1 MDSTSGG
8 TTRRPR
14 GRPRGSGS
22 GREGS
27 GTVQALDRGLSI
39 LKALGQNG
47 PMILSDISMTLGMPP
62 STAHR
67 LLDTL
72 ARHGFVALDAASQRW
87 SVGVEA
93 FRIGSAFLAHANLV
107 ETARGVLRQ
116 LMEETGETANLAI
129 AENGHVVFVSQV
141 ETPQPIR
148 AFFRAGTRTPMHAS
162 GIGKALMAEMDEDE
176 IRRILQKTGLPA
188 FTDNTITTPGRLF
201 DDLARIRA
209 RGWSFDNEE
218 HHLGMRCVAATIHNA
233 HGEAVAGVSI
243 SGPRARLDDGRI
255 DEVAPRVRAAA
266 RQITERI
273 GGIPPA
279 HSAKPPGGG

>member
-1 MDSTSGG
+1 MDTGST
-8 TTRRPR
+8 TKRRR
-14 GRPRGSGS
+14 GRPRGSS
-22 GREGS
+22 NGREGG

-39 LKALGQNG
+39 LKALGQHG

-72 ARHGFVALDAASQRW
+72 ARHGFVSLDAASQRW
-87 SVGVEA
+87 SIGVEA
-93 FRIGSAFLAHANLV
+93 FRTGSAFLAHTNLV
-107 ETARGVLRQ
+107 EAARGVLRR

-162 GIGKALMAEMDEDE
+162 GIGKALMAEMTEEE
-176 IRRILQKTGLPA
+176 IRRILQRTGLPA
-188 FTDNTITTPGRLF
+188 FTANTITTPGRLF
-201 DDLARIRA
+201 EDLARTRA
-209 RGWSFDNEE
+209 RGWSYDNEE

-243 SGPRARLDDGRI
+243 SGPSVRLTDGRI
-255 DEVAPRVRAAA
+255 EEIAPRVRAAA
-266 RQITERI
+266 REITERI
-273 GGIPPA
+273 GGTPPA
-279 HSAKPPGGG
+279 V

>member
-1 MDSTSGG
+1 MIEQ
-8 TTRRPR
+8 TTPRRKR
-14 GRPRGSGS
+14 GRPRGSTT
-22 GREGS
+22 GRETGG

-39 LKALGQNG
+39 LKALGRHG
-47 PMILSDISMTLGMPP
+47 PMILSDISLTLGMPP

-72 ARHGFVALDAASQRW
+72 HQHGFVALDPATQRW
-87 SVGVEA
+87 SIGVEA
-93 FRIGSAFLAHANLV
+93 FRTGSAFLAHTNLV
-107 ETARGVLRQ
+107 DAARTTLRQ

-162 GIGKALMAEMDEDE
+162 GIGKALLAEMDEE
-176 IRRILQKTGLPA
+176 AIRRILQRTGLAA
-188 FTDNTITTPGRLF
+188 FTPKTITNPAGLF
-201 DDLARIRA
+201 EDLARIRA

-218 HHLGMRCVAATIHNA
+218 HHVGMRCVAATIHNA

-243 SGPRARLDDGRI
+243 SGPSVRLTDSAI
-255 DEVAPRVRAAA
+255 EEIAPKVRKAA
-266 RQITERI
+266 RTITERI
-273 GGIPPA
+273 GGTPPEV
-279 HSAKPPGGG
+279 G